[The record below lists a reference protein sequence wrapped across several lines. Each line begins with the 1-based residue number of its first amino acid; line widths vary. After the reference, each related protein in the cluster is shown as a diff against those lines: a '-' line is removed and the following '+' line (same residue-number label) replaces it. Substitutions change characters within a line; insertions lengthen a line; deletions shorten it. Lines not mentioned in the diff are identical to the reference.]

1 MNPGFVPIARGT
13 EKVTSYADHEPAFSS
28 EADIHQIEE
37 EGDEI
42 AHASKLL
49 TVQERRRLIT
59 KELASEKLPRIYLT
73 FPTANINGRQF
84 KNWVDVISFD
94 LIQLASK
101 VAKAEAKTILR
112 IVEETR
118 LRKNLAKCWRNLE
131 VNFQQFCQKIKQ
143 EHSF

>member
-13 EKVTSYADHEPAFSS
+13 EKITSYTEHEPAFSS
-28 EADIHQIEE
+28 EADINQIEE
-37 EGDEI
+37 EEDGF
-42 AHASKLL
+42 APVSKSL
-49 TVQERRRLIT
+49 TQG
-59 KELASEKLPRIYLT
+59 LASERLPRINNA
-73 FPTANINGRQF
+73 PSAVNINGRQF
-84 KNWVDVISFD
+84 KSWVDVISSN

-118 LRKNLAKCWRNLE
+118 LRKNLAKCWHNLA

-143 EHSF
+143 DHSF

>member
-13 EKVTSYADHEPAFSS
+13 EKITSYTEHEPAFSS
-28 EADIHQIEE
+28 EADINQIEE
-37 EGDEI
+37 EEEEF
-42 AHASKLL
+42 APVSKSL

-59 KELASEKLPRIYLT
+59 QGLASERLPRINNALS
-73 FPTANINGRQF
+73 AVNINGRQF
-84 KNWVDVISFD
+84 KSWVDVISSN

-118 LRKNLAKCWRNLE
+118 LRKNLAKCWHNLA

-143 EHSF
+143 DHSF